1 MTAIKGSMRSGRY
14 LAGSLIEKSMDSNSS
29 LQHDAAL
36 IATHARLFRDA
47 DATFAHWAEGY
58 GPIRHAPQ
66 TQVRVHEMAQLL
78 VTERK
83 VPDVAAVY
91 RILEAADRI
100 AAASMWLTV
109 HMTYAAQ
116 VRWDGLPLQ
125 AEDFKKVPE
134 GHTGGSLNMVP
145 AYVGYLAANSLTAH
159 TRAWLMGQGHSVA
172 GIEACNLLVGNTL
185 PVQAERYDTSERGLT
200 RFVNDFYSYAIRPD
214 GTPASPL
221 GSHVS
226 PNTAG
231 GISEGGYLGFA
242 ELQYVHMPLPGESLV
257 AFLSDGAFE
266 EQRGS
271 DWAPRWWRAEDCG
284 YVAPIMIL
292 NGRRI
297 EQRSTMQQL
306 GGAAYLREHLR
317 HNGFDPIEIDGT
329 DPAAFAWAIFTMEDR
344 LQACAAAVRR
354 GAMAYPAR
362 LHYTIA
368 EAPKGFGFPGAGT
381 NDAHNLPLGA
391 NPRTDEGA
399 RKSFNK
405 GAAAL
410 FVDRTELLDAVE
422 TLNLHKVQGRT
433 REKDHILATRSVA
446 TPTMPTLAEPPAAA
460 SLASA
465 MDGLDQAFQELV
477 RANSHLRVR
486 VGNPDELRS
495 NRMGGTL
502 DLLKHRV
509 PVPEEGV
516 AESITGSVIT
526 ALNEEAVVSAAL
538 ANKGGL
544 NLVVSYEAF
553 ATKMLGALRQEILFA
568 RHLSDAGRPPRWL
581 SVVTV
586 ATSHTWENGKNEQ
599 SHQDPSFGETL
610 MGEMSDVSRVLFPC
624 DWTTAQQSL
633 LAAYATHGQF
643 WSLVVP
649 KRPVPVRASREQARL
664 LLRDGAMLLR
674 QDAGARALLVA
685 IGAYQLQETLLA
697 ADRLAARGVPVAVS
711 YVLEPGRFRLPRDER
726 EAAGVADEAA
736 IQRLFPAEIEARVI
750 LTHTRPEPMAGLLR
764 RLDTGPR
771 TTRVLGYIARGGT
784 LDVQGMLFAN
794 RSTWAHVVE
803 AVASTLGLPSAH
815 LLDEIE
821 LAAIEGR
828 GDAAAL
834 WARE

>member
-1 MTAIKGSMRSGRY
+1 MESLSSSPIHDVA
-14 LAGSLIEKSMDSNSS
+14 LATS
-29 LQHDAAL
+29 
-36 IATHARLFRDA
+36 HARLFREA
-47 DATFAHWAEGY
+47 DAAFAHWADGY
-58 GPIRHAPQ
+58 GPIRHTPA

-83 VPDVAAVY
+83 VPEPAAVY
-91 RILEAADRI
+91 KLLAAADRL
-100 AAASMWLTV
+100 AAAAMWLTV

-116 VRWDGLPLQ
+116 VRWDGLPLA
-125 AEDFKKVPE
+125 AEDFKEIPE

-172 GIEACNLLVGNTL
+172 GIEACNLLVGNLL
-185 PVQAERYDTSERGLT
+185 PVQAERYDTTDSGLT
-200 RFVNDFYSYAIRPD
+200 RFVSDFYSYAVRPD
-214 GTPASPL
+214 GSPASPL
-221 GSHVS
+221 GSHVG

-242 ELQYVHMPLPGESLV
+242 ELQYVHMPLPGERLV

-271 DWAPRWWRAEDCG
+271 DWAPRWWRAEDSG

-317 HNGFDPIEIDGT
+317 HNGFDPLEIDGT

-344 LQACAAAVRR
+344 QQACAAAIRR
-354 GAMAYPAR
+354 GEMAYPAH

-391 NPRTDEGA
+391 NPRTDEAA
-399 RKSFNK
+399 RERFNQ

-410 FVDRTELLDAVE
+410 HVPRHELLEAVE
-422 TLNLHKVQGRT
+422 VLNVHRTQGRL
-433 REKDHILATRSVA
+433 RERDHALATRKVA
-446 TPTMPTLAEPPAAA
+446 PVTVPDLGTTPAAGTLASP
-460 SLASA
+460 
-465 MDGLDQAFQELV
+465 MDGLDRAFQAIV
-477 RANSHLRVR
+477 QANSHLRVR

-509 PVPEEGV
+509 LIPEAGV
-516 AESITGSVIT
+516 AESVTGSVIT

-538 ANKGGL
+538 GNKGGI

-568 RHLSDAGRPPRWL
+568 RHLADAGRPPGWL

-610 MGEMSDVSRVLFPC
+610 LGEMSDVSRVLFPC
-624 DWTTAQQSL
+624 DWTTAQET
-633 LAAYATHGQF
+633 LAAAYRTHGQF

-649 KRPVPVRASREQARL
+649 KRALPVRASREQARQ
-664 LLRDGAMLLR
+664 LLRDGAMTVR
-674 QDAGARALLVA
+674 QDPQARVLLVA
-685 IGAYQLQETLLA
+685 IGAYQLQEVLRA

-711 YVLEPGRFRLPRDER
+711 YVLEPGRFRIARDPRELTIVAGDE
-726 EAAGVADEAA
+726 VV
-736 IQRLFPAEIEARVI
+736 QRLFPPEIAARVI
-750 LTHTRPEPMAGLLR
+750 LTHTRPEPMAGMLR
-764 RLDTGPR
+764 RLDTGPGN
-771 TTRVLGYIARGGT
+771 TRVLGYVARGGT
-784 LDVQGMLFAN
+784 LDVRGMLFAN
-794 RSTWAHVVE
+794 RSTWAHVAE
-803 AVASTLGLPSAH
+803 AAAIALAAPIEDM
-815 LLDEIE
+815 LDEAE
-821 LAAIEGR
+821 LAAVQGR
-828 GDAAAL
+828 AAPEVL
-834 WARE
+834 WSGS

>member
-1 MTAIKGSMRSGRY
+1 M
-14 LAGSLIEKSMDSNSS
+14 ESNTS
-29 LQHDAAL
+29 QHEAAL
-36 IATHARLFRDA
+36 IATHARMFREA
-47 DATFAHWAEGY
+47 DATFERWAQGY
-58 GPIRHAPQ
+58 GPIRHSQQ
-66 TQVRVHEMAQLL
+66 TQVRVHEMAELL

-83 VPDVAAVY
+83 MPDLAAVY
-91 RILEAADRI
+91 RILEAADRV
-100 AAASMWLTV
+100 AAAAMWLTV

-116 VRWDGLPLQ
+116 VRWDALPLE
-125 AEDFKKVPE
+125 AEDFKNVPE

-145 AYVGYLAANSLTAH
+145 AYVGYLAANSLTAN

-185 PVQAERYDTSERGLT
+185 PVQAEQYDTTERGLT
-200 RFVNDFYSYAIRPD
+200 RFVNDFYSYAIHPD

-221 GSHVS
+221 GSHVG

-242 ELQYVHMPLPGESLV
+242 ELQYVHMPLPGERLV

-297 EQRSTMQQL
+297 EQRSTLQQL

-344 LQACAAAVRR
+344 QRACADAARR
-354 GAMAYPAR
+354 GEMEYPAH

-391 NPRTDEGA
+391 NPRTDEAA
-399 RKSFNK
+399 RKRFNE

-410 FVDRTELLDAVE
+410 HVPRQELLNAVE
-422 TLNLHKVQGRT
+422 ALNLHKAQGRL

-446 TPTMPTLAEPPAAA
+446 APTAPTLADPPAAGSSA
-460 SLASA
+460 SP
-465 MDGLDQAFQELV
+465 MDGLDQAFQALA

-509 PVPEEGV
+509 LVPEAGV
-516 AESITGSVIT
+516 AESVTGSVIT

-568 RHLSDAGRPPRWL
+568 RHLCDAGRPPRWL

-599 SHQDPSFGETL
+599 SHQDTSFGETL
-610 MGEMSDVSRVLFPC
+610 MGEMSDVSRVVFPC
-624 DWTTAQQSL
+624 DWTTAQESL
-633 LAAYATHGQF
+633 LAAYMTHGQY
-643 WSLVVP
+643 WSLIVP
-649 KRPVPVRASREQARL
+649 KRPLPVRASREQARQ

-674 QDAGARALLVA
+674 HDPQARVLLVA
-685 IGAYQLQETLLA
+685 IGAYQLQEALRA
-697 ADRLAARGVPVAVS
+697 ADRLATKGIPVALN
-711 YVLEPGRFRLPRDER
+711 YVLEPARFRMPRDAR
-726 EAAGVADEAA
+726 ESAAVADEATV
-736 IQRLFPAEIEARVI
+736 QRLFPAEIDARVI

-771 TTRVLGYIARGGT
+771 LTRVLGYIARGGT

-803 AVASTLGLPSAH
+803 AVASTMELPVQR
-815 LLDEIE
+815 LLDPDE
-821 LAAIEGR
+821 LAAVQGR
-828 GDAAAL
+828 GEASAL
-834 WARE
+834 WTQ